1 VQPLPSFFTR
11 SCKSQELF
19 SIPYSTEQSHEY
31 TRESKVIPTDF
42 AVLVAIEL
50 EEHNIE
56 VLL

>member
-1 VQPLPSFFTR
+1 MRRSFSACHIPR
-11 SCKSQELF
+11 STDQRR
-19 SIPYSTEQSHEY
+19 EY

-50 EEHNIE
+50 EEYNIE